1 MWLIPGLSNL
11 PASATTTVTTTRE
24 DQTMTASTDFDIRV
38 TAGADTHRDTHMVAA
53 LDQRG
58 AELGVREFTTDPTGL
73 DDILHWLETFGTIE
87 RIGIEGTGTY
97 GAGLCRFMQHHDIDV
112 VEVTRGD
119 RQERRS
125 HGKSDPVDAVAA
137 ARAAQSGR
145 AVAQPKSRTG
155 SVEAIRALRL
165 VRRSATRDRTGAL
178 NQMRALVVTA
188 PDEIREEFRGLTIR
202 KLVASAARLRP
213 GDPTTAAG
221 ATKFALRELARRIKT
236 LDAQLASVNAI
247 LGPLVATTA
256 PDLVARHGIGTDT
269 AATLLVTAGDNPE
282 RLRSEASF
290 AHLCGSAPIDAS
302 SGLIKR
308 KRLNPRGDRIAN
320 EALWR
325 IVMVRMSTDPRTRA
339 YVARR
344 TLEGKSKREI
354 MRCLKRYVARE
365 VFSDLNN
372 LIQPLDKQ

>member
-1 MWLIPGLSNL
+1 
-11 PASATTTVTTTRE
+11 
-24 DQTMTASTDFDIRV
+24 MTASTDPTIYV
-38 TAGADTHRDTHMVAA
+38 TAGADTHRDTHMIAA

-58 AELGVREFTTDPTGL
+58 AQLGVREFATDPTGH
-73 DDILHWLETFGTIE
+73 DDILEWLESFGTID
-87 RIGIEGTGTY
+87 RIGVEGTGTY
-97 GAGLCRFMQHHDIDV
+97 GAGLCRFLQRHAIDV
-112 VEVTRGD
+112 VEVTRSD

-137 ARAAQSGR
+137 ARAAQSGK
-145 AVAQPKSRTG
+145 AVARPKSRTG

-165 VRRSATRDRTGAL
+165 VRRSATRDRTGAI
-178 NQMRALVVTA
+178 NQMRALIVTA
-188 PDEIREEFRGLTIR
+188 PDEIREAFRGVTIHQ
-202 KLVASAARLRP
+202 LVTRSARLRP
-213 GDPTTAAG
+213 ADPTTAAG
-221 ATKFALRELARRIKT
+221 ATKFALRELARRVQA
-236 LDAQLASVNAI
+236 LDTEIARVNAV

-256 PDLVARHGIGTDT
+256 PGLVARHGIGTDT
-269 AATLLVTAGDNPE
+269 AATLLVTAGDNPD

-308 KRLNPRGDRIAN
+308 KRLNPRGDRRAN

-325 IVMVRMSTDPRTRA
+325 IVLVRMSTDPRTRA

-344 TLEGKSKREI
+344 THEGKSKREI

-365 VFSDLNN
+365 IFRDLNE
-372 LIQPLDKQ
+372 LVQPLDKQ

>member
-1 MWLIPGLSNL
+1 M
-11 PASATTTVTTTRE
+11 TT
-24 DQTMTASTDFDIRV
+24 STDAEIYV
-38 TAGADTHRDTHMVAA
+38 TAGADTHRDTHMIAA

-58 AELGVREFTTDPTGL
+58 AQLGVREFTTDPTGHDNIL
-73 DDILHWLETFGTIE
+73 DWLEGFGTID
-87 RIGIEGTGTY
+87 RIGVEGTGTY
-97 GAGLCRFMQHHDIDV
+97 GAGLCRFLQRHDIDV

-137 ARAAQSGR
+137 ARAAQSGK
-145 AVAQPKSRTG
+145 AVARPKSRTG
-155 SVEAIRALRL
+155 NVEAIRALRL
-165 VRRSATRDRTGAL
+165 VRRSATRDRTGAV

-188 PDEIREEFRGLTIR
+188 PDEIREAFRGVTIHQ
-202 KLVASAARLRP
+202 LVNRAARLRP
-213 GDPTTAAG
+213 ADPTSVEG
-221 ATKFALRELARRIKT
+221 ATKFSLRELARRVQA
-236 LDAQLASVNAI
+236 LDTEIERVNAV
-247 LGPLVATTA
+247 LGPLVAATA
-256 PDLVARHGIGTDT
+256 PGLIARHGIGTDT
-269 AATLLVTAGDNPE
+269 AATLLVTAGDNPD

-308 KRLNPRGDRIAN
+308 KRLNPRGDRRAN

-325 IVMVRMSTDPRTRA
+325 IVLVRMSSEPRTRA
-339 YVARR
+339 YVTRR

-365 VFSDLNN
+365 VFRDLNE
-372 LIQPLDKQ
+372 LIQPLDRQ

>member
-1 MWLIPGLSNL
+1 
-11 PASATTTVTTTRE
+11 
-24 DQTMTASTDFDIRV
+24 MTPSTDPPIHV
-38 TAGADTHRDTHMVAA
+38 TAGADTHRDTHMIAA

-58 AELGVREFTTDPTGL
+58 AELGVREFATDPTGH
-73 DDILHWLETFGTIE
+73 DDILDWLESFGTID
-87 RIGIEGTGTY
+87 RIGVEGTGTY
-97 GAGLCRFMQHHDIDV
+97 GAGLCRFLQRHDIDV

-137 ARAAQSGR
+137 ARSAQSGK
-145 AVAQPKSRTG
+145 AVAQPKTRTG

-165 VRRSATRDRTGAL
+165 VKRSATRDRTGAI

-188 PDEIREEFRGLTIR
+188 PDVIRDTFRGVTIHQ
-202 KLVASAARLRP
+202 LVARAARLRP
-213 GDPTTAAG
+213 TDPTTVEG
-221 ATKFALRELARRIKT
+221 ATKFAMRELARRVQS
-236 LDAQLASVNAI
+236 LDAEIGRVNAV
-247 LGPLVATTA
+247 LAPLVATTA
-256 PDLVARHGIGTDT
+256 PGLIARHGIGTDT
-269 AATLLVTAGDNPE
+269 AATLLVTAGDNPN

-308 KRLNPRGDRIAN
+308 KRLNPRGDRSAN

-325 IVMVRMSTDPRTRA
+325 IVLVRMSTEPRTRA

-365 VFSDLNN
+365 VFRDLNN
-372 LIQPLDKQ
+372 IVQPLDRQ

>member
-1 MWLIPGLSNL
+1 M
-11 PASATTTVTTTRE
+11 TT
-24 DQTMTASTDFDIRV
+24 STDPTIYV
-38 TAGADTHRDTHMVAA
+38 TAGADTHRDTHMIAA

-58 AELGVREFTTDPTGL
+58 AQLGVREFATDPAGH
-73 DDILHWLETFGTIE
+73 DDILDWLESFGTIA
-87 RIGIEGTGTY
+87 RIGVEGTGTY
-97 GAGLCRFMQHHDIDV
+97 GAGLCRFLQRHDIDV

-145 AVAQPKSRTG
+145 AVARPKSRTG

-165 VRRSATRDRTGAL
+165 VRRSATRDRTGAV

-188 PDEIREEFRGLTIR
+188 PDDIRETFRGVTIHQ
-202 KLVASAARLRP
+202 LVTRSARLRP
-213 GDPTTAAG
+213 TDPTTVEG
-221 ATKFALRELARRIKT
+221 ATKFALRELARRVQT
-236 LDAQLASVNAI
+236 LDTEIERVNAV
-247 LGPLVATTA
+247 LGPLVTATA
-256 PDLVARHGIGTDT
+256 PGLVARHGIGTDT
-269 AATLLVTAGDNPE
+269 AATLLVTAGDNPD

-308 KRLNPRGDRIAN
+308 KRLNPRGDRRAN

-325 IVMVRMSTDPRTRA
+325 IVLVRMSTDPRTRA

-365 VFSDLNN
+365 VFRDLNE
-372 LIQPLDKQ
+372 LIQPLDRQ

>member
-1 MWLIPGLSNL
+1 
-11 PASATTTVTTTRE
+11 
-24 DQTMTASTDFDIRV
+24 MTPSTESPIRV
-38 TAGADTHRDTHMVAA
+38 TAGADTHRDSHVVAA

-58 AELGVREFTTDPTGL
+58 AELGVHEFATDPTGH
-73 DDILHWLETFGTIE
+73 DDVLKWLESFGPID
-87 RIGIEGTGTY
+87 RIGVEGTGTY
-97 GAGLCRFMQHHDIDV
+97 GAGLCRFLQRNGIEV
-112 VEVTRGD
+112 IEVTRGD
-119 RQERRS
+119 RQARRS

-137 ARAAQSGR
+137 ARAAQSGK
-145 AVAQPKSRTG
+145 AVAQPKTRTG

-165 VRRSATRDRTGAL
+165 VRRSATRDRTGAI

-188 PDEIREEFRGLTIR
+188 PDDIRQTLRGVTIHQLITR
-202 KLVASAARLRP
+202 AARLRP
-213 GDPTTAAG
+213 ANPTTATG
-221 ATKFALRELARRIKT
+221 ATKFALRELARRVQS
-236 LDAQLASVNAI
+236 LDTEIGRVNAV
-247 LGPLVATTA
+247 LDPLVATTA
-256 PDLVARHGIGTDT
+256 PGLVARHGIGTDT
-269 AATLLVTAGDNPE
+269 AATLLVTAGDNPN

-308 KRLNPRGDRIAN
+308 KRLNPRGDRSAN

-325 IVMVRMSTDPRTRA
+325 IVLVRMSTEPRTRA

-365 VFSDLNN
+365 VFPDLNH
-372 LIQPLDKQ
+372 ITQPLDRQ

>member
-1 MWLIPGLSNL
+1 
-11 PASATTTVTTTRE
+11 
-24 DQTMTASTDFDIRV
+24 MTASTDLVICV
-38 TAGADTHRDTHMVAA
+38 TAGADTHRDTHMIAA

-58 AELGVREFTTDPTGL
+58 AERGVREFATDPTGH
-73 DDILHWLETFGTIE
+73 DDILDWLETFGTIV
-87 RIGIEGTGTY
+87 RIGVEGTGAY
-97 GAGLCRFMQHHDIDV
+97 GAGLCRLMQRHDIDV

-137 ARAAQSGR
+137 ARAARSGK

-165 VRRSATRDRTGAL
+165 VGRSATRGRTGAI
-178 NQMRALVVTA
+178 NQMRAFVVTA

-202 KLVASAARLRP
+202 QLVTRAARLRP
-213 GDPTTAAG
+213 GDPTTATG
-221 ATKFALRELARRIKT
+221 ATKFALRELARRIQT
-236 LDAQLASVNAI
+236 LDTQLARVNAI
-247 LGPLVATTA
+247 LGPLVAATA
-256 PDLVARHGIGTDT
+256 PGLVARHGIGTDT
-269 AATLLVTAGDNPE
+269 AATLLLTAGDSPE

-290 AHLCGSAPIDAS
+290 AHLGGSAPIDAS

-308 KRLNPRGDRIAN
+308 KRLNPRGDWIAN

-325 IVMVRMSTDPRTRA
+325 IVMVRMSAEPRTRA
-339 YVARR
+339 YVTRR
-344 TLEGKSKREI
+344 TLEGKSRREI

-365 VFSDLNN
+365 VYRDLNN
-372 LIQPLDKQ
+372 LVQPLDKQ

>member
-1 MWLIPGLSNL
+1 
-11 PASATTTVTTTRE
+11 
-24 DQTMTASTDFDIRV
+24 MTAFTDAEIYV
-38 TAGADTHRDTHMVAA
+38 TAGADTHRDTHMIAA

-58 AELGVREFTTDPTGL
+58 AQLGVREFATDPTGH
-73 DDILHWLETFGTIE
+73 DDILEWLESFGTID
-87 RIGIEGTGTY
+87 RIGVEGTGTY
-97 GAGLCRFMQHHDIDV
+97 GAGLCRFLQRHDLDV

-145 AVAQPKSRTG
+145 AVARPKSRTG

-165 VRRSATRDRTGAL
+165 VRRSATRDRTGAI
-178 NQMRALVVTA
+178 NQMRALIVTA
-188 PDEIREEFRGLTIR
+188 PDEIREAFRGVTIHQ
-202 KLVASAARLRP
+202 LVSRAARLRP
-213 GDPTTAAG
+213 ADPTTAAG
-221 ATKFALRELARRIKT
+221 ATKFALRELARRIQA
-236 LDAQLASVNAI
+236 LDTEIARVNTV

-256 PDLVARHGIGTDT
+256 PGLVARHGIGTDT
-269 AATLLVTAGDNPE
+269 AATLLVTAGDNPD

-308 KRLNPRGDRIAN
+308 KRLNPRGDRRAN

-325 IVMVRMSTDPRTRA
+325 IVLVRMSTEPRTRA

-365 VFSDLNN
+365 IFRDLNE
-372 LIQPLDKQ
+372 LVQPLDRQ